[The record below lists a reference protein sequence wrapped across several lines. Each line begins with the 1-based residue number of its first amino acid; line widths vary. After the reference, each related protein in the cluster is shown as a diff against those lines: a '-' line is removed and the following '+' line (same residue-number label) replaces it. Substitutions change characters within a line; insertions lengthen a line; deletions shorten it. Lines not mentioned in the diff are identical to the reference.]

1 MAIGRISDTLM
12 HTPFYA
18 AKQKP
23 ATIYV
28 LISQNLVQKAEL
40 KVKNIAKKYSIN
52 HVEIVMD

>member
-1 MAIGRISDTLM
+1 M

-28 LISQNLVQKAEL
+28 LISQNLVQKTEL